1 MFALVQWRIRA
12 KKAEVADKAE
22 GRNHF
27 AERLMTSAPQ
37 PASLQTPHAWES
49 ESRYSDDA

>member
-1 MFALVQWRIRA
+1 MFALVEWRIRA
-12 KKAEVADKAE
+12 EKAEVAHEAE
-22 GRNHF
+22 GRNYF
-27 AERLMTSAPQ
+27 AERLGTSAPH